1 MPPPGGG
8 MGGAGAGAGGAD
20 AAAGGERNRNT
31 WLTESNDRW
40 ENTTWSGVL
49 GR

>member
-1 MPPPGGG
+1 MS
-8 MGGAGAGAGGAD
+8 GAGAGGAG
-20 AAAGGERNRNT
+20 AAADGERNRNT

-40 ENTTWSGVL
+40 ENANPSGVL